1 MKPQSTRAKAAII
14 LNKLLSQEG
23 SLANLLTRPISG
35 EGVQE
40 FPLLQ
45 EICFGTCRWY
55 YQLDAILKLLMTKPL
70 KAKDG
75 DLRCLLL
82 IGLYQLHFLRVP
94 SYAVVNETV
103 AATQALGKGWAKGL
117 INGVLRNFLRDEESL
132 VEKAQDTPS
141 SKFAHPEWFIKR
153 MMNARPDDWQTILQA
168 NNQHPPMTLRVNES
182 RLSREAYLSL
192 LSEAAIPARSGL
204 LASSCIYLE
213 SPCSVDT
220 LPGFADGL
228 VSVQDEASQLIPA
241 LLRLEKGASV
251 LDACA
256 APGGKT
262 SHILESGHSLAKVV
276 AIDNDAR
283 RLEKLDQNLLRLNLS
298 AQVIVADAGDVSHW
312 WDEEPFDRILL
323 DAPCS
328 ATGIIRRHPDI
339 KILRRPDDLGK
350 LRQIQNTLLSQL
362 WTCLKPGGLML
373 YSTCS
378 VLPEENSEI
387 VAAFLQR
394 QSDAKHEE
402 IQAQWGVECPH
413 GRQLLPHSDGNDGF
427 YFATLRK
434 ST

>member
-1 MKPQSTRAKAAII
+1 MKLQGTRAKAATI
-14 LNKLLSQEG
+14 LNKLLAHEG

-35 EGVQE
+35 DGVQE

-55 YQLDAILKLLMTKPL
+55 YQLDAILNLLLTKPL
-70 KAKDG
+70 KTKDG

-103 AATQALGKGWAKGL
+103 SATQALGKGWAKGL
-117 INGVLRNFLRDEESL
+117 INGVLRNFLRDADAL
-132 VEKAQDTPS
+132 VEQVQRTAS
-141 SKFAHPEWFIKR
+141 SKFAHPVWFIKR
-153 MMNARPDDWQTILQA
+153 MEKAWPDHWEAILTA

-182 RLSREAYLSL
+182 RVSRVEYLSL
-192 LSEAAIPARSGL
+192 LNDASIPAREGT
-204 LASSCIYLE
+204 LASSCIYLNG
-213 SPCSVDT
+213 PCSVDS

-241 LLRLEKGASV
+241 LLALQSGDSV

-262 SHILESGHSLAKVV
+262 CHILESGHSLSRVV
-276 AIDNDAR
+276 ALDDDAR
-283 RLEKLDQNLLRLNLS
+283 RLEKLHQNLLRLQLT
-298 AQVIVADAGDVSHW
+298 AEVIVADAGAVNGW
-312 WDEEPFDRILL
+312 WDGESFDRILL

-350 LRQIQNTLLSQL
+350 LREIQRTLLDRL
-362 WTCLKPGGLML
+362 WTCLKPGGLLL

-387 VAAFLQR
+387 IAAFLQC

-402 IQAQWGVECPH
+402 IQAQWGVECAQ
-413 GRQLLPHSDGNDGF
+413 GRQLLPHPDGHDGF

-434 ST
+434 AS